1 VLVKVFTDAGIVG
14 YAAGH
19 SFQRFSALVTEP
31 LTIDAEG
38 YVHVTD
44 KPGLGVELNE
54 EIVER
59 YRTSG

>member
-1 VLVKVFTDAGIVG
+1 LDT
-14 YAAGH
+14 
-19 SFQRFSALVTEP
+19 
-31 LTIDAEG
+31 EG

-59 YRTSG
+59 YGTSG

>member
-1 VLVKVFTDAGIVG
+1 
-14 YAAGH
+14 
-19 SFQRFSALVTEP
+19 VTEP